1 MSAIDQLA
9 LDLPGVAAPPPE
21 VLAGLNEHD
30 QAAVRDVLTRLI
42 VKTVVSL
49 ATLMGPPDC
58 QR

>member
-9 LDLPGVAAPPPE
+9 LELPGLAAPPPE

-30 QAAVRDVLTRLI
+30 QAAVLDVLNAADRQDGRTDTDRRERG
-42 VKTVVSL
+42 T
-49 ATLMGPPDC
+49 